1 MLESVKVVLSCEVLI
16 GAPGLL
22 RSTDALLRRLGDG
35 EPYQG
40 AGEVNLFGEENWAE
54 LQTYGVRFFEQ
65 LCGEARPRGGAFAYL

>member
-1 MLESVKVVLSCEVLI
+1 MLESVKVVLSCGGLI

-54 LQTYGVRFFEQ
+54 L
-65 LCGEARPRGGAFAYL
+65 